1 MNSFGIVSKWISDDE
16 FRLEC
21 LRFAKSVVKPEWY
34 ISAGFV
40 RNLVWDKLQGHKER
54 TPLNDIDFIYFDPA
68 NISPDQDHEIE
79 NYLIKAM
86 PACNWSVKNQARMS
100 FKHGHESYRDCIDAM
115 SYWPEIQ
122 TAVGVTVTSEG
133 ELSVASPFT
142 ASEIIKLAVTRNPK
156 CTSRVF
162 QDRISGKGWP
172 KLWPGLKIER

>member
-100 FKHGHESYRDCIDAM
+100 FNM

-142 ASEIIKLAVTRNPK
+142 ASEIIKLAVTRNH
-156 CTSRVF
+156 
-162 QDRISGKGWP
+162 
-172 KLWPGLKIER
+172 